1 MCHRYRPNGPGIL
14 ATNDLLSTSDDPPP
28 FDLNDLAWHERQY
41 PAFTNHHRSEVARP
55 PKVCCVRN
63 MTSLSF
69 LDLPITL
76 TTRAAGLLTC
86 SLCLTHTQ
94 NRTTVSDPLS
104 SVGGWVYTFEYV
116 WKSPKANE
124 SYVIRHDWK

>member
-1 MCHRYRPNGPGIL
+1 MCHRYRPNGSGIL
-14 ATNDLLSTSDDPPP
+14 ATNDLLSTSDDPPS

-55 PKVCCVRN
+55 PKVCYVRN

-86 SLCLTHTQ
+86 SLCFTHTITHTEQ
-94 NRTTVSDPLS
+94 DDRFRSFVEC
-104 SVGGWVYTFEYV
+104 GWLGVYFRVCLEKP
-116 WKSPKANE
+116 KSKRKLRN
-124 SYVIRHDWK
+124 